1 MSAKK
6 NKDLFLELSD
16 SLLSD
21 SNEAMDIDMSVDL
34 DLSDVTST
42 AAEVTQ
48 ISANTEAIKKESS
61 VSQESKSIEG
71 LDSNKSYD
79 LEQTLAI
86 TNDNTK
92 TIAVSDETS
101 VQEVPELQVIGGVD
115 NSLFELDSLSVAN
128 ERIKSLEKEL
138 QKLRVENEQVSAAAE
153 TFKTKY
159 DFLKAGSEDSVL
171 KYQSLKE
178 TVEEEKQLFLTSLT
192 DKDRESEELRQ
203 KNEELEMR
211 LVTSFKKVRSR
222 ERELENR
229 LELLKAEGNALT
241 RNKDELILDLKR
253 QIDHMGLEIESFRM
267 KNQKVQKQL
276 MQKKDLLRKVIRSLR
291 IALTLSETD
300 EAIEVSRNTSEEETE
315 QAS

>member
-6 NKDLFLELSD
+6 KKDLFLELSD
-16 SLLSD
+16 SLLTN
-21 SNEAMDIDMSVDL
+21 SNESMDIDMSADL
-34 DLSDVTST
+34 DLSDVT
-42 AAEVTQ
+42 Q
-48 ISANTEAIKKESS
+48 ISASTVAAKKTES
-61 VSQESKSIEG
+61 VSKSIQG
-71 LDSNKSYD
+71 LDSNQSYD

-92 TIAVSDETS
+92 AISMDDVTAV
-101 VQEVPELQVIGGVD
+101 QELQVVGGVD

-128 ERIKSLEKEL
+128 DRIKSLEKEL

-159 DFLKAGSEDSVL
+159 DFLKASSEDSVL
-171 KYQSLKE
+171 KYKSLKD
-178 TVEEEKQLFLTSLT
+178 TVDQEKELFLSSLT
-192 DKDRESEELRQ
+192 EKDRESESLKQ

-211 LVTSFKKVRSR
+211 IVTSFKKVRSR

-300 EAIEVSRNTSEEETE
+300 EAVEASRNASDEETE